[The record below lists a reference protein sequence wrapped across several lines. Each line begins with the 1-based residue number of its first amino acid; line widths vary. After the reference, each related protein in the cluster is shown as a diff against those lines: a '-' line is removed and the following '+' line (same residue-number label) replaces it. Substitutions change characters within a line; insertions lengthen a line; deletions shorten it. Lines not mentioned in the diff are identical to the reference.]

1 MIQEVADLYQLF
13 VSVHATVDKML
24 EGLSDDD
31 WVKKPQP
38 NFNNIASIVEHVALV
53 ERRFFAQV
61 KGELSQLDAGEPFRA
76 ESWDVAKIKELWVS
90 NLEFAKSALEPLSE
104 SDLAEFGAKLGVGEV
119 NKRQL
124 IAYAIAHT
132 AHHRGQIPLV
142 KKLLGL

>member
-1 MIQEVADLYQLF
+1 MIQEVADLYQLLAN
-13 VSVHATVDKML
+13 VHASVDKML

-31 WVKKPQP
+31 WVKKPQQ
-38 NFNNIASIVEHVALV
+38 NLNNIASIVEHTALV

-61 KGELSQLDAGEPFRA
+61 KGEVPELDAGAPFRA
-76 ESWDVAKIKELWVS
+76 ESWDVPKIKALWAD
-90 NLEFAKSALEPLSE
+90 NLEFAKHALEALSE
-104 SDLAEFGAKLGVGEV
+104 ADLAQFGAKLGIGEV

-124 IAYAIAHT
+124 IAYTVAHT